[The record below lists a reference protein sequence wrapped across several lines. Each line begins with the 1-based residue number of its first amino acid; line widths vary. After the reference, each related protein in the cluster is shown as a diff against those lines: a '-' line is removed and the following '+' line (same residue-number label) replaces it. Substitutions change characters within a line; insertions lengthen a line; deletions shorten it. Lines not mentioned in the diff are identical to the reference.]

1 MSTEPGTSNLA
12 IVAEGE
18 STLFDSLARLVPEEL
33 QAAYY
38 RVLAHTRK
46 LSPDDEM
53 LRILEAMGILAL
65 LTRQTPMEI
74 AEERERFQE
83 MLDLHQQFSDE
94 AQQKMLGYVHE
105 LESRISVLPRKI
117 EAGIDPEYIAK
128 LLGESLR
135 QHFLQSGLPVAAR
148 GLQATS
154 AAMTNAQKELT
165 AALGNLSDSN
175 GGVVAQVESANIRF
189 TQSLEKREIALDEFL
204 HKLNTHVLYFWIPVI
219 SATALLIGL
228 SAGMGIRGCM
238 DSVPAAAAT
247 SRVVQAVPTPEPH
260 GDDGPGGSPRQKRH
274 SRAKAG
280 AGAEYER

>member
-1 MSTEPGTSNLA
+1 MSAEPGTSNLA

-18 STLFDSLARLVPEEL
+18 STLFDSLARLVPEDL

-65 LTRQTPMEI
+65 LTRHTPGEI
-74 AEERERFQE
+74 ANERERFQE
-83 MLDLHQQFSDE
+83 MLDLHRQFSEE
-94 AQQKMLGYVHE
+94 AQEKMLGYVHE

-135 QHFLQSGLPVAAR
+135 QHFLQSGLPAAAK

-154 AAMTNAQKELT
+154 AAMTSAQKELSV
-165 AALGNLSDSN
+165 ALGTLNDPM
-175 GGVVAQVESANIRF
+175 GGVVARVESANNRL
-189 TQSLEKREIALDEFL
+189 TQSLEKRENALDELL
-204 HKLNTHVLYFWIPVI
+204 HKLNTHVLYVWIPLI
-219 SATALLIGL
+219 STAALMIGL
-228 SAGMGIRGCM
+228 VAGMRIEGCM
-238 DSVPAAAAT
+238 DSVPAPTAT
-247 SRVVQAVPTPEPH
+247 SRVVQAVPTPEPSE
-260 GDDGPGGSPRQKRH
+260 DGGPVGSPRRQRH
-274 SRAKAG
+274 SQAKAG
-280 AGAEYER
+280 VGSQHER